1 MTSPPHHLTTH
12 CVQNTQKSGKKQK
25 TKNFIKICQ
34 VRKNEDLT
42 SDWKKYKNKNK
53 NVSKVRKTFL
63 HSWMKKI
70 HQVFLKHSEGLITA
84 AVLQNKT
91 RKKQKKQKQ
100 EEVVFSRNNR
110 SVQEVIDRPP
120 GQGRKNVSIKKNKTG
135 SPVFTSKEGREPL
148 FVRYPDDTS
157 RLHNPD
163 SFIHSHSQ
171 TFSPQKGFFSF
182 SLR

>member
-1 MTSPPHHLTTH
+1 MPPTTPPHHPLCAKYT
-12 CVQNTQKSGKKQK
+12 KIWKKQK
-25 TKNFIKICQ
+25 TKKFIKICQ

-42 SDWKKYKNKNK
+42 SDWKKYKNK

-91 RKKQKKQKQ
+91 RKTKNKTPKKQ

-120 GQGRKNVSIKKNKTG
+120 GQGRKNVSIKKQKKQNRKSSLYLQRGAWTALCTL
-135 SPVFTSKEGREPL
+135 PWRHVTS
-148 FVRYPDDTS
+148 
-157 RLHNPD
+157 
-163 SFIHSHSQ
+163 SQ
-171 TFSPQKGFFSF
+171 PGQFY
-182 SLR
+182 SLTLSNF

>member
-1 MTSPPHHLTTH
+1 
-12 CVQNTQKSGKKQK
+12 
-25 TKNFIKICQ
+25 
-34 VRKNEDLT
+34 
-42 SDWKKYKNKNK
+42 
-53 NVSKVRKTFL
+53 
-63 HSWMKKI
+63 MKKI

-120 GQGRKNVSIKKNKTG
+120 GQGRKTCPQKTKQEVQSLPPKRG
-135 SPVFTSKEGREPL
+135 VNRSLYVTLTTRHVFTTRTVL
-148 FVRYPDDTS
+148 FTHTLKLLALR
-157 RLHNPD
+157 R
-163 SFIHSHSQ
+163 
-171 TFSPQKGFFSF
+171 GFFF